1 LLRRQQDHRLAGF
14 KPARSFLAVSA
25 VKACSN
31 GKAAGIQ
38 FPPRADAVLEIGTSR
53 AQACKAPL
61 ANFLPYD
68 GGLARSGIPTEE
80 LSMPSEAAS
89 TAPET
94 SAVEEDQAIRERV
107 RVLMNQILRQGQID
121 PEGVKEVLRAVTG
134 GALSGTAP
142 SADAWGTEF
151 ADAVRRLDAALVVSA
166 EAAHRALETVAIRGK
181 DVTDNDMKG
190 ALAGLMKL
198 QEDCL
203 AAVNVVSKRAS
214 GENLRREL
222 DQLAVH
228 AQNVGVEASA
238 RAGAL
243 INEFASRIAGTYRET
258 TVPNLEAAR
267 AFSAR
272 MALLTSGIIAGVA
285 DALGDQS
292 GSKKAK

>member
-1 LLRRQQDHRLAGF
+1 
-14 KPARSFLAVSA
+14 
-25 VKACSN
+25 
-31 GKAAGIQ
+31 
-38 FPPRADAVLEIGTSR
+38 
-53 AQACKAPL
+53 
-61 ANFLPYD
+61 
-68 GGLARSGIPTEE
+68 
-80 LSMPSEAAS
+80 MPSEAAS
-89 TAPET
+89 TGQSET
-94 SAVEEDQAIRERV
+94 SAAEADQAIRERV
-107 RVLMNQILRQGQID
+107 RLLMNQILRAGQVD
-121 PEGVKEVLRAVTG
+121 PEGVKEVMRAVTG

-142 SADAWGTEF
+142 TADASGMDF

-166 EAAHRALETVAIRGK
+166 EAAHRALETVAVRGK

-190 ALAGLMKL
+190 ALASLIKL

-203 AAVNVVSKRAS
+203 AAVNMVSARAS
-214 GENLRREL
+214 DENLRREL
-222 DQLAVH
+222 GQLAVH

-243 INEFASRIAGTYRET
+243 INEFASRIAGAYRET
-258 TVPNLEAAR
+258 TVPSLEAAR